1 MNQYC
6 DRNFT
11 EDIKYIQ
18 EYNIWTLKINDTESK
33 MKANKDYSRHLS
45 TAGLCIHIVRT
56 KLLCSNL
63 KVRVC
68 ISYVPCFIV

>member
-1 MNQYC
+1 M
-6 DRNFT
+6 DT
-11 EDIKYIQ
+11 IK
-18 EYNIWTLKINDTESK
+18 K

>member
-1 MNQYC
+1 M
-6 DRNFT
+6 
-11 EDIKYIQ
+11 
-18 EYNIWTLKINDTESK
+18 NDTESK

-56 KLLCSNL
+56 KLFCSNL
-63 KVRVC
+63 KVCVC

>member
-1 MNQYC
+1 
-6 DRNFT
+6 
-11 EDIKYIQ
+11 
-18 EYNIWTLKINDTESK
+18 
-33 MKANKDYSRHLS
+33 MKANTDYSRHLS

-68 ISYVPCFIV
+68 ISYVPCFIVSMHECYCPTQDSVESDNTSGSSKSQQTSH